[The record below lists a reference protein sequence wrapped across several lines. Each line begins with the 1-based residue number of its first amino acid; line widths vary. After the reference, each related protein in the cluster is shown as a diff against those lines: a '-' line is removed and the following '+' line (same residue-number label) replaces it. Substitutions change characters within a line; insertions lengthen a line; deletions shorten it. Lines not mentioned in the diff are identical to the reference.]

1 MKSSIDRIKL
11 TFLAVFLVACGA
23 ILFYHARY
31 VWPRDR
37 CEAHGGWWDERD
49 TECATPMPIWT
60 FTHRVPGEV
69 APATPRA
76 ALAKP
81 VAAKP
86 APAKPVAAKSAAAK
100 PKPAA
105 KPKT

>member
-37 CEAHGGWWDERD
+37 CEAHGGWWDELD
-49 TECATPMPIWT
+49 SECATPMPIWT

-69 APATPRA
+69 APAHP
-76 ALAKP
+76 LAST
-81 VAAKP
+81 AKP
-86 APAKPVAAKSAAAK
+86 AASAPTKAAA
-100 PKPAA
+100 PKSVSS
-105 KPKT
+105 KSR